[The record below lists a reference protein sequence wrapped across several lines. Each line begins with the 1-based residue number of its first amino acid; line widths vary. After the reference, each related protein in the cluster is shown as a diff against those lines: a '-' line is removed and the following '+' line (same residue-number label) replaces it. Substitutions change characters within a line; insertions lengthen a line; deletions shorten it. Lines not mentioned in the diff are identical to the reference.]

1 MKKII
6 FAGTLIALSMSAFA
20 SESNIKF
27 IKMTNYIAKNA
38 CIEDHFGQIQHMIYS
53 KRAKPETNPAVLDE
67 FKKEKNLIAYSN
79 QNHVIT
85 ASYDPDLKGYYLFTD
100 SSKQNKLYSVL
111 GKNIS
116 PLSECFVILAESKP
130 STEVIEEIKIIKR

>member
-6 FAGTLIALSMSAFA
+6 FAGTLIALSMSSFA
-20 SESNIKF
+20 SESSIKF

-38 CIEDHFGQIQHMIYS
+38 CLEDHFGQIQHMIYS
-53 KRAKPETNPAVLDE
+53 KKAKLENNPTVLDE
-67 FKKEKNLIAYSN
+67 FKKKQNLIAYSN

-100 SSKQNKLYSVL
+100 SLNQDKVYSVS
-111 GKNIS
+111 GKKIS
-116 PLSECFVILAESKP
+116 QLSECFAILAESKP